1 MPRTPVIL
9 TMTAPLMAVV
19 VMMIAAEALAQVHDR
34 SACGG
39 RGLVGHK
46 SSLCRHGKSSDKRQS
61 EHSTRDGGRA

>member
-1 MPRTPVIL
+1 
-9 TMTAPLMAVV
+9 MAVV

-61 EHSTRDGGRA
+61 EHSTRDGGRAR

>member
-1 MPRTPVIL
+1 MPRAPVIL
-9 TMTAPLMAVV
+9 TMTAPAVT
-19 VMMIAAEALAQVHDR
+19 VMMVMIAAEALTQMHDR